1 MHIPGFDKK
10 ITIEQMTPEQR
21 LKLIANVIECVD
33 NRCMSHDTVSKTLD
47 EMTQKEISQIYSLA
61 KGESKHLEK

>member
-1 MHIPGFDKK
+1 MHIPEFDKK

-21 LKLIANVIECVD
+21 LKLIANVIESVD
-33 NRCMSHDTVSKTLD
+33 NRCMTHTNVSKTLD

-61 KGESKHLEK
+61 KGESKHLGK